1 VAKRS
6 KKPSGALSLG
16 KVALVGVLSVVLLVV
31 IVAQFGGQKRGNRR
45 RPVSRRS
52 AEEPA
57 APTSSSAST
66 APASEEKRAETPWPT
81 FNVADVVSSN
91 PFMLPEVLVP
101 RRETAQ
107 TLTSSSALGEAEAT
121 VLAFE
126 SAELREMRRQ
136 QAEFMAG
143 LRAKGVDM
151 ILRSPR
157 GSVAR
162 VGELSLRVGDIHE
175 GLRVEEIGKDG
186 VIFAPTS
193 IAEGQPE

>member
-1 VAKRS
+1 VAKIS

-16 KVALVGVLSVVLLVV
+16 KVALVGVLSVVFLVL
-31 IVAQFGGQKRGNRR
+31 IVSQFGGQKRGNRR
-45 RPVSRRS
+45 RPVSRQS

-66 APASEEKRAETPWPT
+66 APASEEKRAETSWPT